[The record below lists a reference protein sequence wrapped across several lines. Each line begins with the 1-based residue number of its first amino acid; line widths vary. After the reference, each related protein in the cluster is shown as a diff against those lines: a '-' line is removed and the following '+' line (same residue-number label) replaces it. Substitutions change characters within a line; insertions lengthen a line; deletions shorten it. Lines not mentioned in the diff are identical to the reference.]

1 MMMMMM
7 IIIIDDVD
15 NNNVNTKRNW
25 KLSKHK
31 DLEFEISRVRKVR
44 TKIVPVRI
52 GALGTIKKGLDQKLH
67 LLPVHWSVIEMQ
79 KITLISTT
87 HNIIT
92 VLG

>member
-1 MMMMMM
+1 M
-7 IIIIDDVD
+7 
-15 NNNVNTKRNW
+15 
-25 KLSKHK
+25 
-31 DLEFEISRVRKVR
+31 R